1 MRTHTRK
8 KVELIVERQLLD
20 AILAVLEELAAP
32 GYTVVPTVA
41 GDGHA
46 GRWHQGAPSQP
57 LQMVQV
63 ICITAAERVDPL
75 LERVM
80 PLLDRY
86 AGIVYL
92 SDVEVVRGEHF

>member
-20 AILAVLEELAAP
+20 AVLSVLEDLSAP
-32 GYTVVPTVA
+32 GYTVVPTIA

-46 GRWHQGAPSQP
+46 GRWHQGGPAQP

-75 LERVM
+75 LDRVM